1 VVAAVRPDTT
11 EALPLE
17 FELVDPVVIVAR
29 LGVGLVLLLLV
40 ALDSGVG
47 VVLL

>member
-1 VVAAVRPDTT
+1 VAAVRLDTT

-17 FELVDPVVIVAR
+17 LELADPVVIVAR

-40 ALDSGVG
+40 ALAGGVG
-47 VVLL
+47 VVF